1 MKNKAIR
8 ENISSEFNRKKP
20 RVARGQSLLE
30 YTTIII
36 AVVAAL
42 SAMSLYVRRAVQA
55 NLKMIEEQVNANPVN
70 VDEG

>member
-1 MKNKAIR
+1 MDNKAIR
-8 ENISSEFNRKKP
+8 ENIGSEFNRKKP

-30 YTTIII
+30 YVTIIV

-55 NLKMIEEQVNANPVN
+55 NLKLIEGQVNANPVN
-70 VDEG
+70 MDGG